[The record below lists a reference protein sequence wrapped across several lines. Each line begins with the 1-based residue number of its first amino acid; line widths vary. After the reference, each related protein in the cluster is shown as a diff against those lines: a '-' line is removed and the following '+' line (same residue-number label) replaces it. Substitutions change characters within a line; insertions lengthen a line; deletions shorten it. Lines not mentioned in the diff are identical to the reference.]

1 MSLTLADFRKAH
13 ARAIARLHARA
24 LDSVPPLNGELS
36 ADAFAE
42 ALLRSANSH
51 FRGASPSPQAAQSYL
66 DALHV
71 ADLAL
76 ACACAHGSER
86 AWEHFM
92 SAFRPGLYAAAR
104 AVAGHSAGREL
115 ADSLYADLYG
125 LQEREGRRRSLFD
138 YFHGRSKL
146 STWLRAVLAQ
156 RQVDAVRAARRTV
169 SLDVASDRSDAI
181 GDGHSHS
188 ASLADSLT
196 AGAAVVSA
204 ASLGGQDASAARA
217 ASATVAAELE
227 PDRLRYLAVL
237 QAALTAALQQL
248 APRDRLR
255 LCYYYVQDLTLAQ
268 IGRLLG
274 EHEATVSRKL
284 DRIRAALRAYVD
296 HALREEK
303 KFSDAQISLCYEY
316 AREQWPFDLAGVL
329 TESK

>member
-1 MSLTLADFRKAH
+1 MPLALDDFRAAH
-13 ARAIARLHARA
+13 AQAIARLHARA
-24 LDSVPPLNGELS
+24 LDAVPALHGELS

-51 FRGASPSPQAAQSYL
+51 FRGASPSPQAAQSYF
-66 DALHV
+66 DSLHV

-76 ACACAHGSER
+76 ACACALGSAP

-92 SAFRPGLYAAAR
+92 AAFRPGLYAAAR
-104 AVAGHSAGREL
+104 AVAGESEGREL

-125 LQEREGRRRSLFD
+125 LKEREGRRRSLFD

-156 RQVDAVRAARRTV
+156 RHVDAVRAARRTI
-169 SLDVASDRSDAI
+169 SLDAGGSGLGTRYSVLGSRVPSTESLVPSTSDVGVQTPD
-181 GDGHSHS
+181 
-188 ASLADSLT
+188 
-196 AGAAVVSA
+196 
-204 ASLGGQDASAARA
+204 
-217 ASATVAAELE
+217 AAELE
-227 PDRLRYLAVL
+227 PDRQRYLAVL

-255 LCYYYVQDLTLAQ
+255 LACYYVQDLTLAQ

-284 DRIRAALRAYVD
+284 DRIRADLRAQVDRALR
-296 HALREEK
+296 HEK
-303 KFSDAQISLCYEY
+303 KLSEAQITLCYEY
-316 AREQWPFDLAGVL
+316 ARQQWPFDLAGVL
-329 TESK
+329 TESKQSWD